1 MKKKL
6 LSIIICLC
14 MCFSFL
20 TGCTLTYTDN
30 SYKNDDVVM
39 TVGNS
44 EITYEDL
51 VSQYNNFYSQYYQ
64 YFMYYDSNQMIDM
77 FYNAVIDRAIVLE
90 KANELLNDTTKN
102 DRIKFYTEDYDDIWN
117 NIYDFINAQLDTREK
132 ALLLQSGL
140 TEKELPARLQEVDND
155 EKPVVFKD
163 YESKP
168 IEKPDY
174 SKDADTAPA
183 FNDKYAYL
191 KNTAIYTYNAE
202 KDAEKDRDTQ
212 NIKEEEKL
220 TRTVAFN
227 QYIETLIV
235 AAKAAGEKYDLDSVL
250 KAEVERLY
258 KTYYESELYSK
269 YQEYVEGGI
278 VDTDKLSRDAI
289 VSKFIE
295 LTNKDTQNN
304 ANQEKYVELV
314 TKNDSESLILYHN
327 GGEHT
332 YFTVQHLLVKYDYE
346 TQQDLK
352 QHVGYLSTINS
363 IYRNEYNEYR
373 EALVD
378 TLTSKDLSDNDV
390 FGVYAMETS
399 YRDSEGYLV
408 KETVGEGDD
417 AKKVLVKVTVQDILN
432 EYNTELAKISNPTER
447 DKTMLFNK
455 LAWKYSDDTGS
466 LNDKLSSK
474 LGFTI
479 TDEVDNHGSF
489 VVDFTNGARAL
500 FENYDENDAGSV
512 QIGEVL
518 TDYGL
523 HLMMVTGKYEAGA
536 LVEIINTQGDNYK
549 DFDEIETELKSTY
562 VSNMTNQ
569 TLYEYVYDII
579 KDTLVG
585 TNGKYFVNHKNSLV
599 EAYDKAGKIK
609 DNNRLSY
616 EELSKA
622 IGA

>member
-1 MKKKL
+1 
-6 LSIIICLC
+6 
-14 MCFSFL
+14 
-20 TGCTLTYTDN
+20 
-30 SYKNDDVVM
+30 
-39 TVGNS
+39 
-44 EITYEDL
+44 
-51 VSQYNNFYSQYYQ
+51 
-64 YFMYYDSNQMIDM
+64 MIQ
-77 FYNAVIDRAIVLE
+77 
-90 KANELLNDTTKN
+90 
-102 DRIKFYTEDYDDIWN
+102 DI
-117 NIYDFINAQLDTREK
+117 
-132 ALLLQSGL
+132 
-140 TEKELPARLQEVDND
+140 
-155 EKPVVFKD
+155 
-163 YESKP
+163 
-168 IEKPDY
+168 
-174 SKDADTAPA
+174 AP
-183 FNDKYAYL
+183 
-191 KNTAIYTYNAE
+191 
-202 KDAEKDRDTQ
+202 
-212 NIKEEEKL
+212 
-220 TRTVAFN
+220 
-227 QYIETLIV
+227 
-235 AAKAAGEKYDLDSVL
+235 
-250 KAEVERLY
+250 
-258 KTYYESELYSK
+258 
-269 YQEYVEGGI
+269 
-278 VDTDKLSRDAI
+278 
-289 VSKFIE
+289 
-295 LTNKDTQNN
+295 
-304 ANQEKYVELV
+304 
-314 TKNDSESLILYHN
+314 H
-327 GGEHT
+327 
-332 YFTVQHLLVKYDYE
+332 
-346 TQQDLK
+346 
-352 QHVGYLSTINS
+352 

-373 EALVD
+373 EALVN

-569 TLYEYVYDII
+569 TLYEYIYDII

-585 TNGKYFVNHKNSLV
+585 TNGKYFVNHKNLLV

>member
-6 LSIIICLC
+6 LSIILCLC

-30 SYKNDDVVM
+30 SYRDDEVIM
-39 TVGNS
+39 TVGNT

-51 VSQYNNFYSQYYQ
+51 ATQYNNFYSQYYQ
-64 YFMYYDSNQMIDM
+64 YFMYYDSAQMVDM
-77 FYNAVIDRAIVLE
+77 FYSAVIDRAIVLE
-90 KANELLNDTTKN
+90 KANELLNNSNKT
-102 DRIKFYTEDYDDIWN
+102 IKFYTEDYEDIWN
-117 NIYDFINAQLDTREK
+117 NVYDFINTQIDGKEK
-132 ALLLQSGL
+132 ALLLQSGVA
-140 TEKELPARLQEVDND
+140 EKDLPIRLQD
-155 EKPVVFKD
+155 EDKGETPVVYKE
-163 YESKP
+163 YVPEP

-174 SKDADTAPA
+174 SKDADVAPE

-191 KNTAIYTYNAE
+191 KNTAIFTYNAE
-202 KDAEKDRDTQ
+202 KDAEKDRDTR
-212 NIKEEEKL
+212 NIPDDEKV

-227 QYIETLIV
+227 QYIETLIIS
-235 AAKAAGEKYDLDSVL
+235 AKAAGEKHDLDSVL
-250 KAEVERLY
+250 KAEAERLY
-258 KTYYESELYSK
+258 KTYYESALYTK
-269 YQEYVEGGI
+269 YQEYIEGGI
-278 VDTDKLSRDAI
+278 LDTNKLSQDSI

-314 TKNDSESLILYHN
+314 TKTDNESLILYHN

-332 YFTVQHLLVKYDYE
+332 YFTVQHILVKYDYE

-373 EALVD
+373 EALVNNITGTD
-378 TLTSKDLSDNDV
+378 ANGNALVGTD
-390 FGVYAMETS
+390 AMQTS

-417 AKKVLVKVTVQDILN
+417 AKDVLVKVTVQDILN
-432 EYNTELAKISNPTER
+432 EYNTELNKISNPTER

-466 LNDKLSSK
+466 LTDKLSGK

-489 VVDFTNGARAL
+489 VVDFTNGARNL
-500 FENYDENDAGSV
+500 FEQYDENNADSV

-523 HLMMVTGKYEAGA
+523 HLMMVTGKYDAGA
-536 LVEIINTQGDNYK
+536 LVDIINSQGDNYR
-549 DFDEIETELKSTY
+549 DFEEIAEELNQTY
-562 VSNMTNQ
+562 VSNMTEQ

-579 KDTLVG
+579 KDSLVG
-585 TNGKYFVNHKNSLV
+585 TNGTYFANHKNSLV
-599 EAYDKAGKIK
+599 EAYEKAGKIK
-609 DNNRLSY
+609 DDNRLSY
-616 EELSKA
+616 EELTQA